1 LPICETQ
8 GLPIHVEGPAGV
20 PAPSQGAK
28 SLYALI
34 EKARLHHTLSH
45 GEVTALL
52 ASGTADDALF
62 AAADQVRREHVGEE
76 VHLRG
81 LIEFSNVCRQECLY
95 CGIRR
100 GNRGVKRFTLE
111 RDEILAMAAT
121 AVDCGYHTVVLQ
133 SGESE
138 AMPEAAMVEIIKGL
152 KALSLT
158 VTLSVGEKTRREYEA
173 YREAG
178 ADRYLLR
185 IETTDAR
192 LYERMSPGMSW
203 KNRVRCLTD
212 LRRLDF
218 EVGTGCLVGLPG
230 QTLESLADDLLF
242 FRALD
247 ADMVGIGPFIPNP
260 ETPIGA
266 EPTGSLALSMKM
278 MALAR
283 LLLPD
288 INIPATTAMEVL
300 HPEGRMLALRRGANV
315 VMPNVTSGE
324 ARSLYALY
332 PGKICVG
339 ETPRQCRGC
348 IGEKIE
354 AIGRPIGRGNGSR
367 GSFGGPSHVR

>member
-1 LPICETQ
+1 MPICETLE
-8 GLPIHVEGPAGV
+8 LPVHADGHGGS
-20 PAPSQGAK
+20 PSTPGSGA
-28 SLYALI
+28 LHPLV
-34 EKARLHHTLSH
+34 EKARLAHALTH
-45 GEVTALL
+45 GEITALL
-52 ASGTADDALF
+52 ASGTADEALF
-62 AAADQVRREHVGEE
+62 AAADQVRREHVGED

-81 LIEFSNVCRQECLY
+81 LIEFSNVCKQECLY

-100 GNRGVKRFTLE
+100 GNHRAKRFTLG
-111 RDEILAMAAT
+111 RDEILATAAT
-121 AVDCGYHTVVLQ
+121 AVECGYRTVVLQ

-138 AMPEAAMVEIIKGL
+138 ATPESAMVEIIQRL
-152 KALSLT
+152 KALGLT
-158 VTLSVGEKTRREYEA
+158 VTLSVGEKTRGEYEA
-173 YREAG
+173 YRQAG

-203 KNRVRCLTD
+203 KNRLRCLTD

-230 QTLESLADDLLF
+230 QTFESLADDLLF
-242 FRALD
+242 FKALD

-260 ETPIGA
+260 ETPLGA

-288 INIPATTAMEVL
+288 INLPATTAMEVL

-354 AIGRPIGRGNGSR
+354 SIGRPIGKGNGSR
-367 GSFGGPSHVR
+367 SSLGGRACVR